1 MNKNIVE
8 LKLPECLI
16 GKISGSII
24 KADLTGLLKKHAQS
38 FGNEKAVLE
47 HIKSV
52 VEKPEYAFPVGY
64 PKFFVLATT
73 RENNTF
79 RVIEVSFK
87 QECYQVTG
95 AYMSTKDEMTYQT
108 EILTAKHAES
118 AEKKNK
124 LKHNAAGYEI
134 IPDHLIKHNVGKKDT
149 LKTPSGS
156 YVVRYAVIPE
166 EYIITSHDPW
176 DFKKNPDYPGFCQ
189 ERSYH
194 SDKSAQM
201 KVMQNAKNFDP
212 RFVVMDA
219 PTAVDGAPVV
229 VPYQDKFIVMGGNSR
244 AMVIKR
250 VIKESGK
257 YSEYLWEQRKT
268 FDLKSDVFIYPNG
281 MLVRVLDGEFN
292 ENTCAKLS
300 RELNETF
307 TQAKDQNAEASSL
320 ARSISQ
326 TTLDNLSATLEEFDS
341 LAEFFDSPKS
351 RNFINDLRSDGIIT
365 KNNANKWLL
374 SNGGFTDEAKDIILK
389 SLVAQ
394 IVTDKDHLAI
404 MGKTLLNKIAYVI
417 PQLIN
422 LKTTEWD
429 LSGEIRK
436 IVLLDINSSGMS
448 VAAYLAQ
455 SQMFEKI
462 ELSAI
467 ERILAPAFENLGVRK
482 LKEKFI
488 VFLNSAK
495 SNSEP
500 ALSGAEGFG
509 NISKGEAILKIFGE
523 GVKHENP
530 SKLKRVKVYPVKE
543 GDRILLK
550 FENGEYFRTSSFKES
565 PPVWF
570 NTMDEAEQYVA
581 EYPSSYEFI
590 KCGCKHKN
598 PEEPTKRWVS
608 LADTAKLIRQD
619 LKRHFP
625 GIKFQVR
632 SKSYSGGSSIN
643 VRWTDGP
650 VQKDVESVIK
660 VYEGAEFDGMIDLK
674 SYVDR
679 EMPDGTIV
687 HYGVDYVF
695 ANREYSNWHPSVVS
709 NIDLRKKP
717 TIGELVENWTENLRR
732 GYGHFSHWERKDG
745 SYEIE
750 AILWLNDYEHE
761 KYIQSFKNVGYN
773 VEFEQRDTR
782 TIIHLY
788 PENRKK
794 TTGIP
799 YQGPARLENPIP
811 ILAGVKTALNFIE
824 SAKKISN
831 PNGSMIRAS
840 EIKPGMM
847 LVESGGAAFKVLSV
861 KPTKN
866 KIAVS
871 IDTSGYALSMRSKTK
886 TVTFKDTAKVRVVLS
901 NPDGINDMIE
911 QAKDVF
917 RKSPKSRDLIAIVFK
932 SDKGYGFCFHKPG
945 ISPGDRATLAD
956 GRTKAMVEAVVK
968 PDGSVLLANPA
979 VVNKQL
985 DAFGKDSPDEVD
997 IPIEQGLALIAK
1009 ASVINLAMHDGER
1022 QFTFRSS
1029 DLYATADG
1037 QWLIITP
1044 RTSLE
1049 NKKSKVSGEAVRM
1062 YENFNHY
1069 EFDKTKSLNLP
1080 LDKGLVPIGRITAI
1094 EYRSDKMIYKS
1105 DQKTG
1110 AKERDFVHR
1119 FTDPS
1124 EVYKIKGDKHGKY
1137 FVIGR
1142 MGKPVT
1148 DRGIEA

>member
-24 KADLTGLLKKHAQS
+24 KADLTGLLKKHAQN
-38 FGNEKAVLE
+38 FGNENAILE

-52 VEKPEYAFPVGY
+52 VEKPEFAFPVAY
-64 PKFFVLATT
+64 PKFFVLASAG
-73 RENNTF
+73 ENNTF
-79 RVIEVSFK
+79 KVIEVSFK
-87 QECYQVTG
+87 QEAYQVTA
-95 AYMSTKDEMTYQT
+95 AYTSTKDEMTYRT
-108 EILTAKHAES
+108 EVLTTIKHED
-118 AEKKNK
+118 KPK
-124 LKHNAAGYEI
+124 LNAAGLEI
-134 IPDHLIKHNVGKKDT
+134 IPDHLVKHNVGKKDT
-149 LKTPSGS
+149 LKTPTGS
-156 YVVRYAVIPE
+156 YAVRYAVIPE
-166 EYIITSHDPW
+166 EYIVTSHDPW
-176 DFKKNPDYPGFCQ
+176 DFKKNPDYPAFCQ
-189 ERSYH
+189 ERAYH
-194 SDKSAQM
+194 SDKSEQM

-244 AMVIKR
+244 AMTIKR
-250 VIKESGK
+250 VLKESSK
-257 YSEYLWEQRKT
+257 YSEYLWEHRKA
-268 FDLKSDVFIYPNG
+268 FDLKSDRFIYPNG
-281 MLVRVLDGEFN
+281 ILVRVLDGEFN

-326 TTLDNLSATLEEFDS
+326 STLDNLSAALEEFDS
-341 LAEFFDSPKS
+341 LAEFFNSPKS
-351 RNFINDLRSDGIIT
+351 RNFINDLRADGIIT

-422 LKTTEWD
+422 LRSTEWD
-429 LSGEIRK
+429 LSEEIRK
-436 IVLLDINSSGMS
+436 IVLLNIKASGMS
-448 VAAYLAQ
+448 TEAYLAQ

-488 VFLNSAK
+488 AFLGSAK
-495 SNSEP
+495 ANTGENM
-500 ALSGAEGFG
+500 FG
-509 NISKGEAILKIFGE
+509 NISKGEAILKIFGD
-523 GVKHENP
+523 GIKHENP

-570 NTMDEAEQYVA
+570 RTTQEAEEYIA
-581 EYPSSYEFI
+581 EYPNSYEFI

-695 ANREYSNWHPSVVS
+695 ANREYSNWHHSVVS

-750 AILWLNDYEHE
+750 AILWLNDYETE
-761 KYIQSFKNVGYN
+761 KYIQSFKNVGYK
-773 VEFEQRDTR
+773 VEFEQKDKR
-782 TIIHLY
+782 TTIHLY

-799 YQGPARLENPIP
+799 IQVPAKLENPIP

-824 SAKKISN
+824 STKRITN
-831 PNGSMIRAS
+831 PTGSLIKAS
-840 EIKPGMM
+840 ELKPGMM
-847 LVESGGAAFKVLSV
+847 LVETGGALFKVFSA
-861 KPTKN
+861 KPTKG
-866 KIAVS
+866 KIEVS
-871 IDTSGYALSMRSKTK
+871 IDTSDFALSMRSKTK
-886 TVTFKDTAKVRVVLS
+886 TVIFKKNAKVRVIFS
-901 NPDGINDMIE
+901 NPDRLNETIE
-911 QAKDVF
+911 QAKDLF
-917 RKSPKSRDLIAIVFK
+917 RKSKKSRDLVAIVFK
-932 SDKGYGFCFHKPG
+932 SGKSYGFCFYKPG
-945 ISPGDRATLAD
+945 ITPGETATLAD
-956 GRTKAMVEAVVK
+956 GKTKALVEAVVK
-968 PDGSVLLANPA
+968 PDGSVFLTNPA

-997 IPIEQGLALIAK
+997 IPIEHGLALIAK
-1009 ASVINLAMHDGER
+1009 ASVINLNMHDGER

-1037 QWLIITP
+1037 RWLIITP
-1044 RTSLE
+1044 KTSLE
-1049 NKKSKVSGEAVRM
+1049 NKRAKVSHEAVRM

-1137 FVIGR
+1137 FIIGR
-1142 MGKPVT
+1142 MSKPVT